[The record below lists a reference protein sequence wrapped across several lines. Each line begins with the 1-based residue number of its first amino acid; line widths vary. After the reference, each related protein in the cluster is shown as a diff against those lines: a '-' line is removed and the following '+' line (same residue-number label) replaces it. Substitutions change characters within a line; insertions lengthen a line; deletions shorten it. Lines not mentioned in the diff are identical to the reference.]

1 MPSLHKAMIEHLLY
15 PAMELRK
22 GNRVRAK
29 TAALQ
34 ASASASDL
42 ADKQRELLQS
52 LLLDC
57 IRHVPAYRGLP
68 VSEEEIKADPYRV
81 LTRVVPVL
89 HKADFRDHA
98 EEFLSDAVPAAQR
111 IANCTGGSTGEPVHF
126 YMTRDQVESYEAA
139 RWRGLSWFGI
149 TYGSRSLMVW
159 GNPVELNANQ
169 QRKQRMREQ
178 LLKNRRILSAYDL
191 RPEDAPEYIRFI
203 NNYRPEYLYGYAT
216 ALTALAHILEPHRDQ
231 LRVKL
236 KAVVSTSET
245 LSPEQAALFS
255 RVFGC
260 PAANEYG
267 ARDAGILGYS
277 CPCGG
282 LHITAE
288 NCILETLDPVT
299 YEPVPA
305 GQSGVLA
312 ITDLTNH
319 VQPRLRYLLG
329 DVGTLSETP
338 CSCGRTL
345 PLLSS
350 IEGREDA
357 LLVGK
362 AGALVHGNLIG
373 QLLRPL
379 SFVRSFQFRQ
389 HTPQTATLAIVP
401 IPGESIDPTA
411 FMPALQG
418 IFPDTEITIKT
429 VDQIPPAA
437 SGKMRYAIREFP
449 LSTQEGGK

>member
-34 ASASASDL
+34 ASASAPNL

-98 EEFLSDAVPAAQR
+98 DEFLSDAVPAAQR

-191 RPEDAPEYIRFI
+191 RAEDAPQYIRFL
-203 NNYRPEYLYGYAT
+203 NRYQPEYLYGYAT
-216 ALTALAHILEPHRDQ
+216 ALDALAHILAPHQDK
-231 LRVKL
+231 LRVRL

-245 LSPEQAALFS
+245 LSPAQAALFS

-260 PAANEYG
+260 PVANEYG
-267 ARDAGILGYS
+267 ARDAGILAYS

-282 LHITAE
+282 LHLSAE
-288 NCILETLDPVT
+288 NCIIEVLDPVT
-299 YEPVPA
+299 FAPLPT

-312 ITDLTNH
+312 VTDLTNRI
-319 VQPRLRYLLG
+319 QPRLRYLLG
-329 DVGTLSETP
+329 DVGALSAASCP
-338 CSCGRTL
+338 CGRTL
-345 PLLSS
+345 PLLSA

-357 LLVGK
+357 LLVGRG
-362 AGALVHGNLIG
+362 GALLHGNLIG

-379 SFVRSFQFRQ
+379 PFVRAFQFRQ
-389 HTPQTATLAIVP
+389 HTPRTATLSLVPMPGGAIDR
-401 IPGESIDPTA
+401 SA
-411 FMPALQG
+411 FLPALQRM
-418 IFPDTEITIKT
+418 FPETAIT
-429 VDQIPPAA
+429 VEQVSSIPPAA

-449 LSTQEGGK
+449 LSGQEVRR

>member
-1 MPSLHKAMIEHLLY
+1 M
-15 PAMELRK
+15 
-22 GNRVRAK
+22 
-29 TAALQ
+29 
-34 ASASASDL
+34 
-42 ADKQRELLQS
+42 
-52 LLLDC
+52 
-57 IRHVPAYRGLP
+57 
-68 VSEEEIKADPYRV
+68 
-81 LTRVVPVL
+81 
-89 HKADFRDHA
+89 
-98 EEFLSDAVPAAQR
+98 
-111 IANCTGGSTGEPVHF
+111 
-126 YMTRDQVESYEAA
+126 
-139 RWRGLSWFGI
+139 
-149 TYGSRSLMVW
+149 
-159 GNPVELNANQ
+159 
-169 QRKQRMREQ
+169 
-178 LLKNRRILSAYDL
+178 
-191 RPEDAPEYIRFI
+191 
-203 NNYRPEYLYGYAT
+203 
-216 ALTALAHILEPHRDQ
+216 
-231 LRVKL
+231 
-236 KAVVSTSET
+236 
-245 LSPEQAALFS
+245 
-255 RVFGC
+255 
-260 PAANEYG
+260 
-267 ARDAGILGYS
+267 
-277 CPCGG
+277 
-282 LHITAE
+282 
-288 NCILETLDPVT
+288 
-299 YEPVPA
+299 
-305 GQSGVLA
+305 LA

-401 IPGESIDPTA
+401 MPGESIDPSA